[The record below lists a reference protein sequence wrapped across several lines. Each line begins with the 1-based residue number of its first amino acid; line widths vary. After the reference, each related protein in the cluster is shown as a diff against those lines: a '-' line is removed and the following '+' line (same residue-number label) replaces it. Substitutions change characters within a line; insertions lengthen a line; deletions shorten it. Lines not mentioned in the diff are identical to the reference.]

1 MSGPIHILLIGVSP
15 QRLEPLKHAGFL
27 PTATEVRSREAA
39 VRELTER
46 SWDLVLCGY
55 ALPGLDALAA
65 IALVRSTDPDLPV
78 IIVTEPIGEDLAADL
93 MRAGAN
99 DIVVMSRVARLAAS
113 VDHEMRS
120 ARRRRQLRKAL
131 LESEAVGESRDPAT
145 AISPGDPESFRALAE
160 NSPDLIAR
168 FGPDL
173 RRLYVNPA
181 IERLTGL
188 PAGKLIGTRLSEV
201 NFDERF
207 AGPIEKAL
215 LEAFALGAEATLE
228 VRLPGPGG
236 ERVYQLRIV
245 PEQGPEGAVETVL
258 VVSRDISAL
267 HRSEER
273 MRDFIESALDAILT
287 LDVNGRILEVNP
299 ALERMIGGT
308 AEQIVGRAMAE
319 LVEPERAAELA
330 ESLRRAASGGETA
343 HISTSLR
350 DSAGNQIEIEATA
363 SRQSR
368 RGAETLFVI
377 ARDVTERRRAAKELA
392 EESRMAAVGRITT
405 HVSHEFNNILMG
417 IQPFAD
423 ALKRMSTEPK
433 ILKMA
438 EHISRSVRRGR
449 RASENLRAFT
459 QPTPPSLAT
468 IDLPAWLAES
478 VRELELMLPAGVRL
492 DVETSELPPSLRG
505 DARQLMQALTN
516 LILNARDALGS
527 AGGSIRL
534 AAQESPDPEDPSAAQ
549 RFLHLSV
556 TDDGPGIPTEDRGY
570 VFEPFFSSRLQP
582 GLGLTTARQIIEGHG
597 GRISIESVLGQ
608 GTTVHVFIP
617 LPAE

>member
-1 MSGPIHILLIGVSP
+1 
-15 QRLEPLKHAGFL
+15 
-27 PTATEVRSREAA
+27 
-39 VRELTER
+39 
-46 SWDLVLCGY
+46 
-55 ALPGLDALAA
+55 ALAA
-65 IALVRSTDPDLPV
+65 IELVRSSDPDLPV

-99 DIVVMSRVARLAAS
+99 DIVVTSRPARLPAS
-113 VDHEMRS
+113 VDREMRT
-120 ARRRRQLRKAL
+120 ARRRRQLRRAL
-131 LESEAVGESRDPAT
+131 LEEHAEGVEESRDPA
-145 AISPGDPESFRALAE
+145 ASPTRQDDPDSFRALAE

-173 RRLYVNPA
+173 RRVYVNPA

-188 PAGKLIGTRLSEV
+188 PAEKLTGRRLSEV
-201 NFDERF
+201 NFDERY
-207 AGPIEKAL
+207 AGPIDKAL
-215 LEAFALGAEATLE
+215 LEAFALGAEGTLE

-245 PEQGPEGAVETVL
+245 PEHGPGGAVETVL

-299 ALERMIGGT
+299 ALERMIGET
-308 AEQIVGRAMAE
+308 AERVVGRKM
-319 LVEPERAAELA
+319 AELA
-330 ESLRRAASGGETA
+330 EPEHAAELTESLQQAASGGETS

-350 DSAGNQIEIEATA
+350 DATGSHIEIEATVA
-363 SRQSR
+363 RQSR

-405 HVSHEFNNILMG
+405 HVSHEFNNTLMG

-433 ILKMA
+433 ILEMA

-468 IDLPAWLAES
+468 IDLPAWLADS

-492 DVETSELPPSLRG
+492 AVETSELPPSLRG
-505 DARQLMQALTN
+505 DARQLMQVLTN
-516 LILNARDALGS
+516 LIVNAIDALGS

-534 AAQESPDPEDPSAAQ
+534 AATAAHDPASPSAQ
-549 RFLHLSV
+549 RLLHLSV
-556 TDDGPGIPTEDRGY
+556 SDDGPGIPTEDLGY
-570 VFEPFFSSRLQP
+570 VFEPFFSTRLRG
-582 GLGLTTARQIIEGHG
+582 GLGLTTARQITEAHG
-597 GRISIESVLGQ
+597 GRISIESTPGH